1 MNDKKRLNA
10 EGTHQITQGEKDA
23 WQRGKNDA
31 AKNKK
36 LETINGINVEKAV
49 QVVRMFAET
58 GSEQLIRQRLGISIS
73 DIRKALDGF
82 GVRSIED
89 ARAAVKKGLIAD
101 LDAAKQSDQE
111 NAASEAKAD
120 REKKVTNLNEHKA
133 KWGTPQPKTDEEKD
147 ATLQARREEAFRKN
161 KADKVRKLITE
172 GIKPVDPN
180 AFQIRLSDVPAFKAM
195 IHYGVSHLQRRFGG
209 SAKDI
214 VNEIKRLSPTTD
226 IDMLRP

>member
-10 EGTHQITQGEKDA
+10 EGAHKITQGEKDA

-31 AKNKK
+31 AKNQK
-36 LETINGINVEKAV
+36 LSDINGINVDKAV

-58 GSEQLIRQRLGISIS
+58 GSEQLIRQRLGMSIS
-73 DIRKALDGF
+73 DIRKALAGF
-82 GVRSIED
+82 GVKSIED
-89 ARAAVKKGLIAD
+89 ARAAVKKGVIAD

-111 NAASEAKAD
+111 TAASEAKVSH
-120 REKKVTNLNEHKA
+120 EKKVTNLNEHNTKFGA
-133 KWGTPQPKTDEEKD
+133 PKPKTDEEKD

-161 KADKVRKLITE
+161 KADKVRGMIAE

-214 VNEIKRLSPTTD
+214 VNEIKRLAPTVD
-226 IDMLRP
+226 VGMLRP